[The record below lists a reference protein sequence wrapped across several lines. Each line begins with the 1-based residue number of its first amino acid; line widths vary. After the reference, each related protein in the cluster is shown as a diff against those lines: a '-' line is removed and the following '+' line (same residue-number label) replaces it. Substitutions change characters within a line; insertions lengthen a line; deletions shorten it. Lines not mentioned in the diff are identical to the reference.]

1 MLLEHAVRWAASLR
15 FSSSRA
21 PFRGAERE
29 VPMTVTDY
37 GLAIAN
43 AITKLHRQYYGRG
56 AATART
62 VLGRDH
68 IVVFLEDVYT
78 TLERTLIDDG
88 KFETVRTT
96 RKAFQLTLEDAFTAA
111 VEEITGRKVI
121 AFMSEVHESP
131 DIACELFVL
140 APE

>member
-1 MLLEHAVRWAASLR
+1 
-15 FSSSRA
+15 
-21 PFRGAERE
+21 
-29 VPMTVTDY
+29 MTATEY
-37 GLAIAN
+37 GLAVAN
-43 AITKLHRQYYGRG
+43 AITKLHRQFYGRG
-56 AATART
+56 AASART

-78 TLERTLIDDG
+78 TLERTLIEDG

-96 RKAFQLTLEDAFTAA
+96 RKDFQLTLEKSFTKA

-140 APE
+140 APEWALTPQGESPWRPSVPRE